1 MANTNWRNSKS
12 AQQFTEQVSK
22 RVIKQ
27 IGEDKAPWQKGWD
40 KATSADQPP
49 YNPVS
54 GKRFK
59 GLNSIQLRSVAEER
73 GYSDPRWMTYNTANK
88 IGAKIRKGER
98 GTRVEYLRFP
108 PKDESKTQ
116 GEAGD
121 KAGKEQERPK
131 ITHQTYVVFNAE
143 QVEKMPALELQQPKQ
158 PRQEET
164 CERAERLL
172 QASGANIE
180 QKDSDWAYYNAGTD
194 KIVLPEQKD
203 FKSPE
208 HYYSQAVHELGHWSG
223 HESRMNRE
231 AMRPGASSE
240 KDQAKEEM
248 RGEMASMTVAGK
260 LSLPKEPTYGRYN
273 EAWTEAIKNDPGEL
287 RNAARDADKMA
298 DYVLQYDRQPERRP
312 ADVPREAGSV
322 ADTPQRQ
329 VAARQEPEKQ
339 PVAARQEP
347 EKQPDRAPEVAM
359 SR

>member
-143 QVEKMPALELQQPKQ
+143 QVERMPALELQQPKQ

-312 ADVPREAGSV
+312 ADIPRAGGSV

-339 PVAARQEP
+339 P
-347 EKQPDRAPEVAM
+347 DRAAEVAM

>member
-143 QVEKMPALELQQPKQ
+143 QVERMPALELQQPKQ

-180 QKDSDWAYYNAGTD
+180 QKDSDWSYYNAESD

-260 LSLPKEPTYGRYN
+260 LSLPKEPTYGQHN

-312 ADVPREAGSV
+312 ADIPREAGSV

-339 PVAARQEP
+339 PERT
-347 EKQPDRAPEVAM
+347 PEVAM

>member
-1 MANTNWRNSKS
+1 MANTNWPNSNS
-12 AQQFTEQVSK
+12 AQPFAEQAAK
-22 RVIKQ
+22 RVIEQ

-40 KATSADQPP
+40 KATGADQPP

-59 GLNSIQLRSVAEER
+59 GLNSIVLRSVAEER

-88 IGAKIRKGER
+88 VGAKIRKGER

-108 PKDESKTQ
+108 PK
-116 GEAGD
+116 GEDKAKSDAGD
-121 KAGKEQERPK
+121 KAGKEQEQRR

-158 PRQEET
+158 PRQEEV

-180 QKDSDWAYYNAGTD
+180 QKDSDWSYYNAGTD

-208 HYYSQAVHELGHWSG
+208 AYYSQAVHELGHWTG
-223 HESRMNRE
+223 HESRLNRE
-231 AMRPGASSE
+231 ALRPGVTNE

-248 RGEMASMTVAGK
+248 RGEMASTTVAGK
-260 LSLPKEPTYGRYN
+260 LGLPKEPTYGRYN

-298 DYVLQYDRQPERRP
+298 DYVLQYDRQPERRE
-312 ADVPREAGSV
+312 AAQAPREAGST
-322 ADTPQRQ
+322 APSPERQ
-329 VAARQEPEKQ
+329 LAARQEPEKQ
-339 PVAARQEP
+339 PERT
-347 EKQPDRAPEVAM
+347 PEVAM
-359 SR
+359 NR

>member
-12 AQQFTEQVSK
+12 AQQFAEQVSK
-22 RVIKQ
+22 RVVEQ

-116 GEAGD
+116 GEAGG
-121 KAGKEQERPK
+121 KAGKDGKDKERPQ

-143 QVEKMPALELQQPKQ
+143 QVERMPALELQQPKQ
-158 PRQEET
+158 PRQEEV

-240 KDQAKEEM
+240 KELAKEEM
-248 RGEMASMTVAGK
+248 RGEMTSMTVAGK

-273 EAWTEAIKNDPGEL
+273 EAWAEAIKNDPGEL

-298 DYVLQYDRQPERRP
+298 DYVLQYDRQPERQP
-312 ADVPREAGSV
+312 ADIPREAGSV
-322 ADTPQRQ
+322 ADTPERQ
-329 VAARQEPEKQ
+329 IAARQES
-339 PVAARQEP
+339 A
-347 EKQPDRAPEVAM
+347 KQPDRTPEVAM